1 MKKFNRIKKIKGKEY
16 IYEITPYY
24 DPETKTIKQRSKYLG
39 KNVTGKPI
47 KVRSQTTP
55 LISTPK
61 KILSYGEH
69 LPLIKIINDLE
80 LEDLLSRVLPKEHV
94 WTALTIALNYII
106 KPLASSHIQSWYEGT
121 ILSETHPD
129 LPISSQSISKL
140 FDQIGTSST
149 HIDFSNN
156 LIQKISTSK
165 TLVYDITSVSSYSQ
179 TIDFLEWGYN
189 RDGLDLPQINLSLV
203 VDKEREIPIMY
214 DLYPGSIV
222 DVSTLKNTIKKIQAC
237 GIQDYTLIMDRGFF
251 STTNL
256 EEMVNSGLSFI
267 MPPSTS
273 MKTVK
278 EAISIIHSSISNPNN
293 LKIYHNEP
301 LFVSPVTIDVGNLS
315 VEGYAYYDQKR
326 EQQDRQS
333 FYRRL
338 YDTVES
344 LKKIEIRSWMN
355 PLDVFK
361 EIAKKN
367 AQYIDWKV
375 NNNRFE
381 VELKKNAVSQRVNR
395 MGRFIL
401 LYRGNFGWEECLSL
415 YRSKDIVEK
424 GFDILKNELDVMPAN
439 VRKDSTL
446 KGYLFI
452 SFLSLILRMRLMKL
466 MREGDLVSKYSVE
479 ALVTELEK
487 NRVMILPDGSQIV
500 TEPTKRQKEIFKVLC
515 A

>member
-1 MKKFNRIKKIKGKEY
+1 M
-16 IYEITPYY
+16 
-24 DPETKTIKQRSKYLG
+24 
-39 KNVTGKPI
+39 
-47 KVRSQTTP
+47 
-55 LISTPK
+55 
-61 KILSYGEH
+61 
-69 LPLIKIINDLE
+69 IN
-80 LEDLLSRVLPKEHV
+80 
-94 WTALTIALNYII
+94 
-106 KPLASSHIQSWYEGT
+106 
-121 ILSETHPD
+121 
-129 LPISSQSISKL
+129 
-140 FDQIGTSST
+140 
-149 HIDFSNN
+149 
-156 LIQKISTSK
+156 
-165 TLVYDITSVSSYSQ
+165 
-179 TIDFLEWGYN
+179 FLEWGYN

-251 STTNL
+251 STPNL
-256 EEMVNSGLSFI
+256 EEMVTSGLSFI
-267 MPPSTS
+267 IPPSTT

-293 LKIYHNEP
+293 LKIYHDEP
-301 LFVSPVTIDVGNLS
+301 LFVSPVTINVGEFS

-326 EQQDRQS
+326 EQQERQS

-338 YDTVES
+338 YDTVEA
-344 LKKIEIRSWMN
+344 LRKTEIRSWMN

-401 LYRGNFGWEECLSL
+401 LYNGKFGWEECLSL
-415 YRSKDIVEK
+415 YRSKDVVEK
-424 GFDILKNELDVMPAN
+424 GFDVMKNELDVMPAN
-439 VRKDSTL
+439 VRKDSTMR
-446 KGYLFI
+446 GYLFI
-452 SFLSLILRMRLMKL
+452 CFLSLILRMRLMKL
-466 MREGDLVSKYSVE
+466 MREAGLSSKYSVE

-487 NRVMILPDGSQIV
+487 NRVMILPDGTQIV
-500 TEPTKRQKEIFKVLC
+500 TEQTKRQKEIFKVLC